1 MDYWVRVGERER
13 GKGSANAPVKGSPH
27 LHKYSFHKKISGCGT
42 VLRSGADP
50 FGMNAL
56 PGCRHRIEVWG
67 PATGELGEAPPRVQ
81 RLLAALSPLSLPLC
95 PALRMVGCSL
105 PSRLG
110 VIIRLPLVP

>member
-1 MDYWVRVGERER
+1 MNDIPCICINVH
-13 GKGSANAPVKGSPH
+13 ST
-27 LHKYSFHKKISGCGT
+27 KKISGCGT
-42 VLRSGADP
+42 VLRSGVDP
-50 FGMNAL
+50 FGMNPP

-81 RLLAALSPLSLPLC
+81 RLLAALSLPLSLC